1 MALAAHVLT
10 DLLYV
15 SVGPYIIE
23 RLILQRYC
31 SYSPDH
37 EVNFPVRTCQDFRLQ
52 PKYYRRR
59 SYHSN

>member
-31 SYSPDH
+31 SYPPDH
-37 EVNFPVRTCQDFRLQ
+37 EVNFPVHPHKPIRVTNLV
-52 PKYYRRR
+52 
-59 SYHSN
+59 S